1 MSASSATPQPRENE
15 KTGSMHHEG
24 ESQRERELAGYRAG
38 SPWPGEDGGP
48 MRRQSPRLVGAAGR
62 GSGLTRGG
70 AFELTATRAVSVGG
84 MIVLRDPGEVY
95 AMGCRL
101 DADSTSWLE
110 RIDGESLE
118 MVRRSPGSRRRPV
131 WPGGV
136 AAHANGDLYVT
147 FGRWCHRLDP
157 DCQPVVPVELP
168 HPRSYNSLVVLPDGH
183 LVMKDLGAVWGR
195 RPFLRTR
202 SAR

>member
-118 MVRRSPGSRRRPV
+118 MVRRSPDLA
-131 WPGGV
+131 GGP
-136 AAHANGDLYVT
+136 
-147 FGRWCHRLDP
+147 FGR
-157 DCQPVVPVELP
+157 VALP
-168 HPRSYNSLVVLPDGH
+168 PMPTGICTS
-183 LVMKDLGAVWGR
+183 
-195 RPFLRTR
+195 R
-202 SAR
+202 SADGVIGSIPTVSRWSRSSCPTRGPTTRWWSCPTAIL

>member
-1 MSASSATPQPRENE
+1 
-15 KTGSMHHEG
+15 
-24 ESQRERELAGYRAG
+24 
-38 SPWPGEDGGP
+38 
-48 MRRQSPRLVGAAGR
+48 
-62 GSGLTRGG
+62 
-70 AFELTATRAVSVGG
+70 

-118 MVRRSPGSRRRPV
+118 MVRRSPDLAGGPF

-147 FGRWCHRLDP
+147 FG
-157 DCQPVVPVELP
+157 
-168 HPRSYNSLVVLPDGH
+168 
-183 LVMKDLGAVWGR
+183 
-195 RPFLRTR
+195 
-202 SAR
+202 